1 MAATAE
7 LLARV
12 AALEEQDRVEQGLTD
27 QLLHRLGGI
36 SLYHREEGGG
46 GSESS
51 DGGRSTDTSNT
62 TTTAAPLPEPYVQ
75 SSKMIRV
82 GNAADVTSD
91 DVVSGEE
98 FAQLLQILSSER
110 NSEARLGLLEQSL
123 ADP

>member
-82 GNAADVTSD
+82 ENAADVTSD